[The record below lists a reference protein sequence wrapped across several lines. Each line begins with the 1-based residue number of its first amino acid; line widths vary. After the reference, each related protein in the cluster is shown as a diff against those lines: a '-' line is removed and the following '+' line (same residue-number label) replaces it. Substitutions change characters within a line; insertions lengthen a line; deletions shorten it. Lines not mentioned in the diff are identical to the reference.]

1 MRLVLLGGSAAST
14 PELFEAIERWPGG
27 VERRPQ
33 LTIVLAGRSANKLD
47 LVARACRTRLSGTGR
62 PVVVETA
69 TERRRALG
77 GADLVVNQV
86 RIGGLAARDF
96 DESFPWPF
104 GLPGEETMGPG
115 GYANALRTIP
125 ALRETWRDLTEIAP
139 DALIVNL
146 TNPAGMVRQ
155 AAVRE
160 FPLRVIEVCDG
171 PITFLEAIGARLRL
185 PVSAVAQRYVGMNHL
200 GWYVPDAQ
208 ADLDAIE
215 DLATGMDS
223 GIVPAFQA
231 LPTPYVRYYVHP
243 DRLLEAQRGRP
254 TRARTLLEMQARML
268 SAYEALDAGDM
279 PRRGAVWYA
288 KAVLPVVDA
297 WVNGT
302 DELLILGVANGGLL
316 REVPPEATVE
326 VPHRAA
332 RPGTLEALVPVA
344 RPGLVAAY
352 LMCHGSYETLAV
364 DAGLSGD
371 RAARLRALLAN
382 PMVASY
388 DQAAG
393 LLDAIEQH
401 DGAR

>member
-1 MRLVLLGGSAAST
+1 MRLIVLGGSAAST

-27 VERRPQ
+27 VERRPA
-33 LTIVLAGRSANKLD
+33 LTVVLGGRSAEKLE

-62 PVVVETA
+62 TVVVETA
-69 TERRRALG
+69 TERRRALD
-77 GADLVVNQV
+77 GADVVVNQV
-86 RIGGLAARDF
+86 RIGGLEARDF
-96 DESFPWPF
+96 DESFPWLF
-104 GLPGEETMGPG
+104 DLPGEETMGPG
-115 GYANALRTIP
+115 GCANALRTIS
-125 ALRETWRDLTEIAP
+125 ALRETWRDASEIAP

-146 TNPAGMVRQ
+146 TNPAGVVRQ

-160 FPLRVIEVCDG
+160 FPLRIIEVCDG
-171 PITFLEAIGARLRL
+171 PVTFLEAIGARLRL

-208 ADLDAIE
+208 ADLDAIM
-215 DLATGMDS
+215 DLASGMDP

-231 LPTPYVRYYVHP
+231 LPTPYVGYYVHP
-243 DRLLEAQRGRP
+243 DRLLEAQRSRP

-268 SAYEALDAGDM
+268 SAYELLDAGDM
-279 PRRGAVWYA
+279 PRRGAIWYA
-288 KAVLPVVDA
+288 KVVVPVVDA

-302 DELLILGVANGGLL
+302 DELLVLGVANGELL
-316 REVPPEATVE
+316 PEVPPEATVE
-326 VPHRAA
+326 VPHRAS
-332 RPGTLEALVPVA
+332 RPGTLEALAPVA

-352 LMCHGSYETLAV
+352 LTRHGSYETLAV
-364 DAGLSGD
+364 DAGLGGD

-393 LLDAIEQH
+393 LLDAIERH

>member
-1 MRLVLLGGSAAST
+1 MRLIVLGGSAAST

-27 VERRPQ
+27 LERRPE
-33 LTIVLAGRSANKLD
+33 LTVVLAGRSAEKLE
-47 LVARACRTRLSGTGR
+47 LVAKACRTRLSGTGR
-62 PVVVETA
+62 RVVVETA
-69 TERRRALG
+69 TERRRALE

-86 RIGGLAARDF
+86 RIGGLEARDF

-115 GYANALRTIP
+115 GCANALRTI
-125 ALRETWRDLTEIAP
+125 ATLRETWRDVLETAP

-155 AAVRE
+155 AAARE

-171 PITFLEAIGARLRL
+171 PIAFLEAISARLRL

-200 GWYVPDAQ
+200 GWYVPDGQ
-208 ADLDAIE
+208 GDLDAIA
-215 DLATGMDS
+215 DLATGMDP

-231 LPTPYVRYYVHP
+231 LPTQYVRYYVHP
-243 DRLLEAQRGRP
+243 DRLLEEQRGRP
-254 TRARTLLEMQARML
+254 TRARTLLDVQARML

-288 KAVLPVVDA
+288 KAVVPLVDA

-302 DELLILGVANGGLL
+302 DELLVLGVANGGLVP
-316 REVPPEATVE
+316 EVPPEATIE
-326 VPHRAA
+326 LPHRAPS
-332 RPGTLEALVPVA
+332 PGAFEALAPVG
-344 RPGLVAAY
+344 RPGLVAAF
-352 LMCHGSYETLAV
+352 LTCQGSYETLAV
-364 DAGLSGD
+364 DASLRGE

-393 LLDAIEQH
+393 LLDAIEKR
-401 DGAR
+401 DWAS